1 MKVIFLGFKTCYA
14 NVFRNELFY
23 FEDIT
28 YKYFYKFV
36 IKLGIVIFIGNI
48 YSK

>member
-23 FEDIT
+23 FEDINEEELI
-28 YKYFYKFV
+28 KEHEDIHIVLEKMMFV
-36 IKLGIVIFIGNI
+36 
-48 YSK
+48 